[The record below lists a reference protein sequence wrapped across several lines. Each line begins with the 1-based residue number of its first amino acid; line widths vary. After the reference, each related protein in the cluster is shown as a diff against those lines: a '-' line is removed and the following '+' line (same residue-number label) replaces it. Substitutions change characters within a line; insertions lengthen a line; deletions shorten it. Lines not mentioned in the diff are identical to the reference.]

1 MNITANVKE
10 LNDKELLDYRSD
22 LECYLINLDIEC
34 GDLTLYDINPY
45 ECNRDIRDVYEER
58 YFIRG
63 KIYETNRELIR
74 RGLIEMWMR
83 I

>member
-1 MNITANVKE
+1 MDLTTIVKE
-10 LNDKELLDYRSD
+10 LTDKDLVDYRSD

-34 GDLTLYDINPY
+34 GDLTLYDVNPF
-45 ECNRDIRDVYEER
+45 ECIRDIRDVYEER
-58 YFIRG
+58 YMVRG

-83 I
+83 V